1 MRSDTLL
8 KFAMSVLATLALAG
22 CHVPQVKEEMD
33 SAMMDPMM
41 EKIDRA
47 YQLAQQARSEAARAS
62 DEARAAQDTADR
74 ALACCRRNSEQMDR
88 MFEKAMMK

>member
-1 MRSDTLL
+1 MRSDKLL
-8 KFAMSVLATLALAG
+8 KLAVPVLATLALAG
-22 CHVPQVKEEMD
+22 CHVTPVKEDMD
-33 SAMMDPMM
+33 SAMDPMM
-41 EKIDRA
+41 EKLDRA

-62 DEARAAQDTADR
+62 DEAQAAQDTADR